1 MDGSQKRIYLLEKE
15 DVRKSLLKLGMPT
28 MIGMIVSALYN
39 IVDAFFVGRLGT
51 LQTAAVSLVY
61 PLTMVGTGIGLL
73 FGSGAGSYIS
83 RLLGKKEYEEV
94 KVCSSIAFFS
104 GIFLITV
111 LVTIM
116 LLFFNPLMNT
126 LGATDSTLYYVRE
139 YGLIYILGLIFNV
152 FNIIMNN
159 MIVAEG
165 SSSFSMTAM
174 LFGCLTNF
182 ILDPVLIFGCHM
194 GVSGAAIATLISQLV
209 STSFYGFYIL
219 KGYTFLKISFSYFKI
234 KRTIYTEIFKIGLPV
249 CFFQFLTG
257 GAVSLTNIVAK
268 PFGEAAIAAMG
279 IVNRL
284 MSLESNALYGFLKGY
299 SPLVGYNYGAG
310 KIDRVE
316 RATKT
321 AIYWSTVINVLFGI
335 LCILFS
341 KQFIYVFNQ
350 ESVKVLEIGRT
361 ALIVD
366 AISFMTLG
374 IQIVIGNYFLAI
386 GKAKQGG
393 ILSICRQGLLFIPF
407 LLIFTNLW
415 GMTGL
420 IATQLVADVCATII
434 TAVMWFKEKSLQLV

>member
-1 MDGSQKRIYLLEKE
+1 MDGNQKRIYLLEKE

-51 LQTAAVSLVY
+51 MQTAAVSLVY

-83 RLLGKKEYEEV
+83 RLLGKKEYDEV
-94 KVCSSIAFFS
+94 KICSSIAFFS

-126 LGATDSTLYYVRE
+126 LGATDGTLYYVRE
-139 YGLIYILGLIFNV
+139 YGLIYILGLILNV
-152 FNIIMNN
+152 FNIMMNN

-165 SSSFSMTAM
+165 SSSFSMTGM

-194 GVSGAAIATLISQLV
+194 GVSGAAIATLISQLI

-219 KGYTFLKISFSYFKI
+219 KGDTFLKISFSYFKI

-249 CFFQFLTG
+249 CFFQILTG

-268 PFGEAAIAAMG
+268 PFGEAAMG

-316 RATKT
+316 TATKT
-321 AIYWSTVINVLFGI
+321 AICWSTVINVLFGI

-341 KQFIYVFNQ
+341 KQLIYLFNQ
-350 ESVKVLEIGRT
+350 ESIKVLEIGR
-361 ALIVD
+361 AVLIVD
-366 AISFMTLG
+366 SISFMTLG
-374 IQIVIGNYFLAI
+374 VQIVIGNYFLAI

-393 ILSICRQGLLFIPF
+393 MLSICRQGLLFIPCM
-407 LLIFTNLW
+407 LILTNFW